1 MVTEKESDELYRPY
15 DTLKAIGFSTDDA
28 KSFLG
33 GIETETAG
41 QIKPEPKKEPDTVV
55 KYRTQLSE
63 RKNSRL
69 TGTLVVVCG
78 FSVAVWLYVIAM
90 QFFYPAS
97 IYWPLVTWLPI
108 RLDYVGEA
116 AFVFALFIAIS
127 VVMVNARRRIHR
139 NPAKPD
145 AAPHVTLPLLPHQ
158 RQ

>member
-33 GIETETAG
+33 GIETEAAS

-55 KYRTQLSE
+55 KYRTQRSE
-63 RKNSRL
+63 RRHTRL

-78 FSVAVWLYVIAM
+78 FAVAVWLYVVAM
-90 QFFYPAS
+90 QLTFPNS
-97 IYWPLVTWLPI
+97 IYFQFATWLPI

-116 AFVFALFIAIS
+116 AFVFALIMAIV

-145 AAPHVTLPLLPHQ
+145 AAPPA
-158 RQ
+158 